1 LQTNQLLSAATIADG
16 GVASAM
22 DDVAGAPL
30 NVDSNF
36 EQSAKGASMNY
47 EHVLL
52 QNDCTIR
59 NHSSPEV
66 DLLRQTMKLC
76 GHQVTVAAASDPIS
90 EFDHNDKI
98 ITGMCFA

>member
-1 LQTNQLLSAATIADG
+1 MGG

-22 DDVAGAPL
+22 GDVAGAPL
-30 NVDSNF
+30 DVNSDVG
-36 EQSAKGASMNY
+36 QSAKGGPMNY
-47 EHVLL
+47 EHVFL
-52 QNDCTIR
+52 QIDCTIC

-76 GHQVTVAAASDPIS
+76 GHQVTVAAASDPVS

-98 ITGMCFA
+98 ITGMRSCLISP